1 MNSAALNSQECRI
14 VLHSCRKG
22 STPHVPD
29 EARNTPSYRRHSSGQ
44 ACVTVR
50 DAAGRRREILLG
62 PWNSPDSK
70 AAYACVLAELASNQ
84 GRRAQ
89 QRTADLSSLNLTVNE
104 LLIAFWRYAEGHYR
118 HPDGTPTGELENLKE
133 AFRPLGRRYGGSQV
147 RDFDSV
153 ALEAIQ
159 ADLVRSGRL
168 ARTTVNARINRIRRV
183 FRWGVRKKLVPSDLL
198 VSIEAVPGLQKRRTS
213 ARESEPVSPVP
224 LEHVLATLPYLPRP
238 VAAMVRL
245 QQLCGCRA
253 GEVMVMRGTDL
264 SQGAP
269 LWVYEPRLHKNAWH
283 GKDRRIYLGPQ
294 AQGIIKDFLRPDG
307 EQFLFR
313 PCDAVTDHHARRAVA
328 RKTRRTPSEL
338 KRRPV
343 RRPRRKPGSRYNR
356 RSYRQAIVRACR
368 RAGVP
373 EWSPLQLRHT
383 CATESRR
390 QYGLEASQCVLG
402 HERADVTRIY
412 AERNEALAA
421 RIMAE
426 IG

>member
-1 MNSAALNSQECRI
+1 M
-14 VLHSCRKG
+14 
-22 STPHVPD
+22 
-29 EARNTPSYRRHSSGQ
+29 
-44 ACVTVR
+44 
-50 DAAGRRREILLG
+50 
-62 PWNSPDSK
+62 
-70 AAYACVLAELASNQ
+70 
-84 GRRAQ
+84 
-89 QRTADLSSLNLTVNE
+89 
-104 LLIAFWRYAEGHYR
+104 
-118 HPDGTPTGELENLKE
+118 
-133 AFRPLGRRYGGSQV
+133 
-147 RDFDSV
+147 RDFGSV
-153 ALEAIQ
+153 ALGAIQ

-198 VSIEAVPGLQKRRTS
+198 VSIEAVPGLQKHRTS
-213 ARESEPVSPVP
+213 ARESEPVSPVR

-245 QQLCGCRA
+245 QLLCGCRA

-264 SQGAP
+264 SRCGP
-269 LWVYEPRLHKNAWH
+269 LWVYEPGSTRTPGA
-283 GKDRRIYLGPQ
+283 GKSRKIYLGPQ

-313 PCDAVTDHHARRAVA
+313 PWDAVTDHHAGRAA
-328 RKTRRTPSEL
+328 TRKTRRTPSEL
-338 KRRPV
+338 KPRPV
-343 RRPRRKPGSRYNR
+343 RQPRRKPGSRYNR

-383 CATESRR
+383 CATEIRR
-390 QYGLEASQCVLG
+390 QHGLEASQCVLG
-402 HERADVTRIY
+402 HERANVTQIY

-426 IG
+426 MG